1 VQAQRVTC
9 APGHTPP
16 VEDWHRGDGNGVV
29 SMAIVCVARYNVRGG
44 ISEFRLPHA
53 PGEVVRAEL
62 AAGFMA
68 VFDDAP
74 IQHRVTPIEAE
85 DGATG
90 GHRDVL
96 LFSRLSAR

>member
-1 VQAQRVTC
+1 VLVQAQRVTC
-9 APGHTPP
+9 EPGHTGLPT
-16 VEDWHRGDGNGVV
+16 VEDWHRDGVI
-29 SMAIVCVARYNVRGG
+29 SMAVVCIARYNVRGG

-53 PGEVVRAEL
+53 PGAVVRSEL
-62 AAGFMA
+62 APGFMA

-85 DGATG
+85 DDATG

-96 LFSRLSAR
+96 LFSRISA